1 EERTEDQLREKDKQV
16 RENDEQLRR
25 TEEQLRVKGEQL
37 EINEKQ
43 LREKG
48 KQVREKD
55 EQLREKDVQLRETE
69 EQLRVKEKHLKI
81 NEKQLQEKG
90 KLVMEKDEQLR
101 RTQEQLRVKEEQ
113 KQSLQRQLSIL
124 EGDKTRESAKFQE
137 QLNIK
142 VQELTDLRKELRDR
156 EQDNVVLEKDLF
168 AAKEKLTEY
177 ESKLKT
183 RDWVL
188 CRDEL
193 QLSDESLGV
202 GSFGRVVKGRYCGCV
217 VAIKRLH
224 LPTLNQRQRH
234 LFEREMDIA
243 SRCRHP
249 CLLQFIGATED
260 ESPLF
265 VTEIMETSLQ
275 NLLQK
280 RKQKN
285 RHLTETDIIFISL
298 DVARALNYLH
308 QRKPEPIVH
317 RDVSSANV
325 LLWKQNNQ
333 WRGKL
338 GDYGTAKFLQ
348 ETMTVAPGAMIY
360 AAPEIGCPF
369 KQTVKIDVFSFG
381 VLFCEMCTGQ
391 LPEPER
397 REEQVRLVTNKNF
410 GKLILWCIEDD
421 PDMRPSMEEII
432 EELEQLNSDNN
443 YERTTQRK
451 ENSQRQLRETRQQ
464 LTNCLGQVSELQ
476 LSLST
481 AQQTI
486 SQLRSLE
493 TRDWVI
499 PRDEIQITDE
509 CLGRGGWGSVNEG
522 TYCGCTVAVKEIHE
536 LILSPH
542 NIRRFEREMDIASKC
557 RHPHL
562 LQFIGA
568 TIDEGSPLFVTELME
583 KSLRALL
590 EQRQLSETEIRVIS
604 LDVALAL
611 DYLHQ
616 KKPEPIIHRNVSS
629 ANVLL
634 WRQGDQWRA
643 KVSDY
648 GTANF
653 IQQTMTVAPG
663 VMIYSAPEA
672 LTSHQTVKVDV
683 YSFGALLCEM
693 CMRELPDPTRRED
706 QVVLVTNAVFRD
718 LLRRCLQREPGTR
731 PTMQGI
737 IDELKDANVSS

>member
-1 EERTEDQLREKDKQV
+1 MIDTTEERTEDQLREKDKQV
-16 RENDEQLRR
+16 KENDEQLRR

-317 RDVSSANV
+317 RDVSSTNV

-369 KQTVKIDVFSFG
+369 KQTVK
-381 VLFCEMCTGQ
+381 
-391 LPEPER
+391 
-397 REEQVRLVTNKNF
+397 
-410 GKLILWCIEDD
+410 
-421 PDMRPSMEEII
+421 
-432 EELEQLNSDNN
+432 
-443 YERTTQRK
+443 
-451 ENSQRQLRETRQQ
+451 
-464 LTNCLGQVSELQ
+464 VS
-476 LSLST
+476 
-481 AQQTI
+481 
-486 SQLRSLE
+486 
-493 TRDWVI
+493 
-499 PRDEIQITDE
+499 
-509 CLGRGGWGSVNEG
+509 
-522 TYCGCTVAVKEIHE
+522 
-536 LILSPH
+536 
-542 NIRRFEREMDIASKC
+542 
-557 RHPHL
+557 L
-562 LQFIGA
+562 LYG
-568 TIDEGSPLFVTELME
+568 
-583 KSLRALL
+583 
-590 EQRQLSETEIRVIS
+590 IS
-604 LDVALAL
+604 L
-611 DYLHQ
+611 
-616 KKPEPIIHRNVSS
+616 
-629 ANVLL
+629 
-634 WRQGDQWRA
+634 
-643 KVSDY
+643 
-648 GTANF
+648 
-653 IQQTMTVAPG
+653 
-663 VMIYSAPEA
+663 
-672 LTSHQTVKVDV
+672 
-683 YSFGALLCEM
+683 
-693 CMRELPDPTRRED
+693 
-706 QVVLVTNAVFRD
+706 
-718 LLRRCLQREPGTR
+718 
-731 PTMQGI
+731 
-737 IDELKDANVSS
+737 

>member
-1 EERTEDQLREKDKQV
+1 MIDTTEERTEDQLREKDQQV

-25 TEEQLRVKGEQL
+25 TEEQLRVKCEQL

-48 KQVREKD
+48 KLVREKD
-55 EQLREKDVQLRETE
+55 KQLREKDVQLRETE

-124 EGDKTRESAKFQE
+124 EGDKTRESAKFRE
-137 QLNIK
+137 QLNMK

-369 KQTVKIDVFSFG
+369 KQTVK
-381 VLFCEMCTGQ
+381 
-391 LPEPER
+391 
-397 REEQVRLVTNKNF
+397 
-410 GKLILWCIEDD
+410 
-421 PDMRPSMEEII
+421 
-432 EELEQLNSDNN
+432 
-443 YERTTQRK
+443 
-451 ENSQRQLRETRQQ
+451 
-464 LTNCLGQVSELQ
+464 VS
-476 LSLST
+476 
-481 AQQTI
+481 
-486 SQLRSLE
+486 
-493 TRDWVI
+493 
-499 PRDEIQITDE
+499 
-509 CLGRGGWGSVNEG
+509 
-522 TYCGCTVAVKEIHE
+522 
-536 LILSPH
+536 
-542 NIRRFEREMDIASKC
+542 
-557 RHPHL
+557 L
-562 LQFIGA
+562 LYG
-568 TIDEGSPLFVTELME
+568 
-583 KSLRALL
+583 
-590 EQRQLSETEIRVIS
+590 IS
-604 LDVALAL
+604 L
-611 DYLHQ
+611 
-616 KKPEPIIHRNVSS
+616 
-629 ANVLL
+629 
-634 WRQGDQWRA
+634 
-643 KVSDY
+643 
-648 GTANF
+648 
-653 IQQTMTVAPG
+653 
-663 VMIYSAPEA
+663 
-672 LTSHQTVKVDV
+672 
-683 YSFGALLCEM
+683 
-693 CMRELPDPTRRED
+693 
-706 QVVLVTNAVFRD
+706 
-718 LLRRCLQREPGTR
+718 
-731 PTMQGI
+731 
-737 IDELKDANVSS
+737 

>member
-1 EERTEDQLREKDKQV
+1 MIDTTEERTEDQLREKDKQV

-124 EGDKTRESAKFQE
+124 EGDKTRESAKFRE
-137 QLNIK
+137 QLNMK

-156 EQDNVVLEKDLF
+156 EQDNVVLEKALS

-265 VTEIMETSLQ
+265 ITEIMETSLQ

-285 RHLTETDIIFISL
+285 QHLTETDIIFISL

-369 KQTVKIDVFSFG
+369 KQTVK
-381 VLFCEMCTGQ
+381 
-391 LPEPER
+391 
-397 REEQVRLVTNKNF
+397 
-410 GKLILWCIEDD
+410 
-421 PDMRPSMEEII
+421 
-432 EELEQLNSDNN
+432 
-443 YERTTQRK
+443 
-451 ENSQRQLRETRQQ
+451 
-464 LTNCLGQVSELQ
+464 VS
-476 LSLST
+476 
-481 AQQTI
+481 
-486 SQLRSLE
+486 
-493 TRDWVI
+493 
-499 PRDEIQITDE
+499 
-509 CLGRGGWGSVNEG
+509 
-522 TYCGCTVAVKEIHE
+522 
-536 LILSPH
+536 
-542 NIRRFEREMDIASKC
+542 
-557 RHPHL
+557 L
-562 LQFIGA
+562 LYG
-568 TIDEGSPLFVTELME
+568 
-583 KSLRALL
+583 
-590 EQRQLSETEIRVIS
+590 IS
-604 LDVALAL
+604 L
-611 DYLHQ
+611 
-616 KKPEPIIHRNVSS
+616 
-629 ANVLL
+629 
-634 WRQGDQWRA
+634 
-643 KVSDY
+643 
-648 GTANF
+648 
-653 IQQTMTVAPG
+653 
-663 VMIYSAPEA
+663 
-672 LTSHQTVKVDV
+672 
-683 YSFGALLCEM
+683 
-693 CMRELPDPTRRED
+693 
-706 QVVLVTNAVFRD
+706 
-718 LLRRCLQREPGTR
+718 
-731 PTMQGI
+731 
-737 IDELKDANVSS
+737 

>member
-1 EERTEDQLREKDKQV
+1 MIDTTEERTEDQLREKDKQV

-217 VAIKRLH
+217 VAIKQLH
-224 LPTLNQRQRH
+224 LPTLNPRQRR
-234 LFEREMDIA
+234 LFQREMDIA

-285 RHLTETDIIFISL
+285 HHLTETDIIFISL

-369 KQTVKIDVFSFG
+369 KQTVK
-381 VLFCEMCTGQ
+381 
-391 LPEPER
+391 
-397 REEQVRLVTNKNF
+397 
-410 GKLILWCIEDD
+410 
-421 PDMRPSMEEII
+421 
-432 EELEQLNSDNN
+432 
-443 YERTTQRK
+443 
-451 ENSQRQLRETRQQ
+451 
-464 LTNCLGQVSELQ
+464 VS
-476 LSLST
+476 
-481 AQQTI
+481 
-486 SQLRSLE
+486 
-493 TRDWVI
+493 
-499 PRDEIQITDE
+499 
-509 CLGRGGWGSVNEG
+509 
-522 TYCGCTVAVKEIHE
+522 
-536 LILSPH
+536 
-542 NIRRFEREMDIASKC
+542 
-557 RHPHL
+557 L
-562 LQFIGA
+562 LYG
-568 TIDEGSPLFVTELME
+568 
-583 KSLRALL
+583 
-590 EQRQLSETEIRVIS
+590 IS
-604 LDVALAL
+604 L
-611 DYLHQ
+611 
-616 KKPEPIIHRNVSS
+616 
-629 ANVLL
+629 
-634 WRQGDQWRA
+634 
-643 KVSDY
+643 
-648 GTANF
+648 
-653 IQQTMTVAPG
+653 
-663 VMIYSAPEA
+663 
-672 LTSHQTVKVDV
+672 
-683 YSFGALLCEM
+683 
-693 CMRELPDPTRRED
+693 
-706 QVVLVTNAVFRD
+706 
-718 LLRRCLQREPGTR
+718 
-731 PTMQGI
+731 
-737 IDELKDANVSS
+737 

>member
-1 EERTEDQLREKDKQV
+1 MIDTTEERTEEQLREKDKQV
-16 RENDEQLRR
+16 RENDELLRR

-43 LREKG
+43 LREKDTL
-48 KQVREKD
+48 VMEKD
-55 EQLREKDVQLRETE
+55 KQLREKDVQLRETE
-69 EQLRVKEKHLKI
+69 EQLRLKKKHLQI

-90 KLVMEKDEQLR
+90 KQVLEKD
-101 RTQEQLRVKEEQ
+101 EQLRVKEEQ

-124 EGDKTRESAKFQE
+124 EGDKTRESAKFRE
-137 QLNIK
+137 QLNGK

-156 EQDNVVLEKDLF
+156 EQDNVVLEKDLS

-285 RHLTETDIIFISL
+285 HHLTETDIIFISL

-325 LLWKQNNQ
+325 LLWKQNKQ

-369 KQTVKIDVFSFG
+369 KQTVK
-381 VLFCEMCTGQ
+381 
-391 LPEPER
+391 
-397 REEQVRLVTNKNF
+397 
-410 GKLILWCIEDD
+410 
-421 PDMRPSMEEII
+421 
-432 EELEQLNSDNN
+432 
-443 YERTTQRK
+443 
-451 ENSQRQLRETRQQ
+451 
-464 LTNCLGQVSELQ
+464 VS
-476 LSLST
+476 
-481 AQQTI
+481 
-486 SQLRSLE
+486 
-493 TRDWVI
+493 
-499 PRDEIQITDE
+499 
-509 CLGRGGWGSVNEG
+509 
-522 TYCGCTVAVKEIHE
+522 
-536 LILSPH
+536 
-542 NIRRFEREMDIASKC
+542 
-557 RHPHL
+557 L
-562 LQFIGA
+562 L
-568 TIDEGSPLFVTELME
+568 
-583 KSLRALL
+583 
-590 EQRQLSETEIRVIS
+590 
-604 LDVALAL
+604 
-611 DYLHQ
+611 YHY
-616 KKPEPIIHRNVSS
+616 H
-629 ANVLL
+629 
-634 WRQGDQWRA
+634 
-643 KVSDY
+643 
-648 GTANF
+648 
-653 IQQTMTVAPG
+653 
-663 VMIYSAPEA
+663 
-672 LTSHQTVKVDV
+672 
-683 YSFGALLCEM
+683 
-693 CMRELPDPTRRED
+693 
-706 QVVLVTNAVFRD
+706 
-718 LLRRCLQREPGTR
+718 
-731 PTMQGI
+731 
-737 IDELKDANVSS
+737 

>member
-1 EERTEDQLREKDKQV
+1 MIDTTEERTEDQLREKDKQV

-217 VAIKRLH
+217 VAIKQLH

-308 QRKPEPIVH
+308 KRKPEPIVH
-317 RDVSSANV
+317 RDVSSANM

-369 KQTVKIDVFSFG
+369 KQTVK
-381 VLFCEMCTGQ
+381 
-391 LPEPER
+391 
-397 REEQVRLVTNKNF
+397 
-410 GKLILWCIEDD
+410 
-421 PDMRPSMEEII
+421 
-432 EELEQLNSDNN
+432 
-443 YERTTQRK
+443 
-451 ENSQRQLRETRQQ
+451 
-464 LTNCLGQVSELQ
+464 VS
-476 LSLST
+476 
-481 AQQTI
+481 
-486 SQLRSLE
+486 
-493 TRDWVI
+493 
-499 PRDEIQITDE
+499 
-509 CLGRGGWGSVNEG
+509 
-522 TYCGCTVAVKEIHE
+522 
-536 LILSPH
+536 
-542 NIRRFEREMDIASKC
+542 
-557 RHPHL
+557 L
-562 LQFIGA
+562 LYG
-568 TIDEGSPLFVTELME
+568 
-583 KSLRALL
+583 
-590 EQRQLSETEIRVIS
+590 IS
-604 LDVALAL
+604 L
-611 DYLHQ
+611 
-616 KKPEPIIHRNVSS
+616 
-629 ANVLL
+629 
-634 WRQGDQWRA
+634 
-643 KVSDY
+643 
-648 GTANF
+648 
-653 IQQTMTVAPG
+653 
-663 VMIYSAPEA
+663 
-672 LTSHQTVKVDV
+672 
-683 YSFGALLCEM
+683 
-693 CMRELPDPTRRED
+693 
-706 QVVLVTNAVFRD
+706 
-718 LLRRCLQREPGTR
+718 
-731 PTMQGI
+731 
-737 IDELKDANVSS
+737 